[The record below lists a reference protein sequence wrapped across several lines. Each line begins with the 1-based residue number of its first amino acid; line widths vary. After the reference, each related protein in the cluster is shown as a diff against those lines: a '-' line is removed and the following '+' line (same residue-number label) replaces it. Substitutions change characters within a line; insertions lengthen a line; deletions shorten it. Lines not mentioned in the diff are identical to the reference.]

1 MAGTLDVPPKEFMT
15 PKRQIRRSEPGT
27 PYSPALPL
35 DFGTPSRV
43 AREAQEEE
51 EFIAR
56 ANRGLVT
63 PNRPTR
69 KNVPGAPKKKGGI
82 RSALSRGGRTYKFP
96 RKMSRKYCK
105 RTSCKKMGFTQKASC
120 RPWKNCY

>member
-15 PKRQIRRSEPGT
+15 PKRQTRRSEPGT

-35 DFGTPSRV
+35 EFGTPSRV

-69 KNVPGAPKKKGGI
+69 KNVPGAPKKKGG
-82 RSALSRGGRTYKFP
+82 RT

-105 RTSCKKMGFTQKASC
+105 RTSCKTMGFSQKASC